1 MVCVKLALAK
11 SFLCRI
17 PRPHLKRS
25 QVPARERPRQEIPE
39 HVQVYQG
46 RRGRGT
52 SSDSG
57 VYSSGSVSSYY
68 YHGHTHGHQVSSE
81 IGRTSWRNMILKE
94 EEELAGNINRMYQKN
109 KNYKRQRNKVS
120 SAPHKPEYK

>member
-1 MVCVKLALAK
+1 MQ
-11 SFLCRI
+11 
-17 PRPHLKRS
+17 P
-25 QVPARERPRQEIPE
+25 PRQIY
-39 HVQVYQG
+39 HG

-68 YHGHTHGHQVSSE
+68 YHGHTQNNQVSSE

-94 EEELAGNINRMYQKN
+94 EEEEIGCNINRMYQKN
-109 KNYKRQRNKVS
+109 KNYKKQRNKVCS
-120 SAPHKPEYK
+120 CALNKPE